1 MAETIVVRLLGFA
14 AVEIAKASI
23 EVTSLSLTV
32 FYRKGA
38 IEAFAGG
45 SGVANILGT
54 LYYTGV
60 STWTC
65 VSPRITVAILIP
77 SVFLIVIAYLALDKT
92 PLDQQLPDIS
102 FPGVKY
108 NTINDKENVTCSS
121 MGSRMQIK
129 KTWILALASIAMMF
143 FLVFA
148 SWYRFIS
155 EVAIILALCFF
166 IGVLTTMQYSNAP
179 LIVAEIFTDV
189 TKKEFALGLLTLGL
203 SAGLLSAQL
212 MGLYV
217 EPYLKRH
224 CLDELGL
231 GKVCFTR
238 FSNDTGWVENL
249 HCN

>member
-1 MAETIVVRLLGFA
+1 MDLCFSKNHCRHSYTVSVFNRHRLPCIGQVLLW
-14 AVEIAKASI
+14 INNHQ
-23 EVTSLSLTV
+23 TSLSL
-32 FYRKGA
+32 A
-38 IEAFAGG
+38 
-45 SGVANILGT
+45 S
-54 LYYTGV
+54 
-60 STWTC
+60 
-65 VSPRITVAILIP
+65 
-77 SVFLIVIAYLALDKT
+77 
-92 PLDQQLPDIS
+92 
-102 FPGVKY
+102 
-108 NTINDKENVTCSS
+108 VTCSS

-129 KTWILALASIAMMF
+129 KTWILALASIAMMI

-155 EVAIILALCFF
+155 EVAIILVLCFF

-179 LIVAEIFTDV
+179 LIVAEIFPDV
-189 TKKEFALGLLTLGL
+189 TKKEFALGLLTLGP
-203 SAGLLSAQL
+203 SAGLLSALL

-231 GKVCFTR
+231 GEVCFTR